1 MKRKG
6 PGRATPVEGPGLKRA
21 FSLSEFLRDASESI
35 SQVKRRSGLFL
46 QELRAYPSAIFGLV
60 MIILLLAGSLYAV
73 LALPYE
79 EFGREYGEKR
89 VTAQN
94 YVPRLA
100 APIWFNYLS
109 RTPRLS
115 TLVMDETSEQASV
128 STRALDNG
136 WLEKTTTFK
145 FEYNYGEIPSDVVL
159 FLDPKYDEK
168 FPFASMLW
176 TTPDGRSIDLK
187 AKAVSADTDYDFKS
201 GLAIA
206 KLLNQNS
213 EWKNWFVVGGQY
225 PTPPFNLLFAMPGSV
240 EPVPQHGTYQF
251 EIKSILFEENSDIQS
266 KLILLGQV
274 YGAAGTDLWRRDL
287 IVPLFWGMPFTL
299 IVGFMGTLMTT
310 LIAMLL
316 PAIGVWFGGWLDA
329 LIQRLTEVNMILPGL
344 AIAVLANALFG
355 THIWILLGIVVL
367 LNVFGGRSKPSV
379 RRSYRQR
386 KHLTLKWRV
395 PMAPATSGSSVSI

>member
-1 MKRKG
+1 M
-6 PGRATPVEGPGLKRA
+6 ESPGLKRA

-35 SQVKRRSGLFL
+35 SQVKKRSGLFL

-100 APIWFNYLS
+100 AH
-109 RTPRLS
+109 
-115 TLVMDETSEQASV
+115 LVQLSEQDAAPFNTRHGRDQRASPRID
-128 STRALDNG
+128 RALDNG
-136 WLEKTTTFK
+136 WLEKTSTFK
-145 FEYNYGEIPSDVVL
+145 FDYEYGEIPSEVVL
-159 FLDPKYDEK
+159 YLDPKYDEK
-168 FPFASMLW
+168 FPFVSMVW
-176 TTPDGRSIDLK
+176 TTPDGSAIDLK
-187 AKAVSADTDYDFKS
+187 AKAVSSDTDYDFKS

-206 KLLNQNS
+206 RLLNQNP

-225 PTPPFNLLFAMPGSV
+225 PTPPFKLLFAMPGSV
-240 EPVPQHGTYQF
+240 EPVPQHGTYQL
-251 EIKSILFEENSDIQS
+251 EITSILFEENSDLQP
-266 KLILLGQV
+266 KLVLLGQV

-299 IVGFMGTLMTT
+299 LVGFMGTLLTT

-329 LIQRLTEVNMILPGL
+329 LIQRLTEVNMVLPGL

-367 LNVFGGRSKPSV
+367 LNAFGGRSKPSV
-379 RRSYRQR
+379 QRSYRQR